1 MTNKEMTEI
10 FSVMLLAWPNAETFR
25 GGISKLGPTIKL
37 WASCTR
43 EIDFWTGQQA
53 VTRLCKTSKYPPSI
67 AEFRE
72 QAEAVHSSIKAEAR
86 QLVDRIRLHNA
97 LGQSDE
103 AYYASLQ
110 DGSFDKAVIAQLGGP
125 KNLSTGRMWN
135 IEGIEAACRAV
146 IQDRPALV
154 GGMPAALPGK

>member
-25 GGISKLGPTIKL
+25 GGIAKLAPTIKL
-37 WASCTR
+37 WAACTQD
-43 EIDFWTGQQA
+43 IDFWTGQQA
-53 VTRLCKTSKYPPSI
+53 VTRLCKVSKYPPSI

-72 QAEAVHSSIKAEAR
+72 QAEAVQKAIKDEAR
-86 QLVDRIRLHNA
+86 HLIDRIKLHNY
-97 LGQSDE
+97 LRESDE
-103 AYYASLQ
+103 DYFASLR
-110 DGSFDKAVIAQLGGP
+110 DGSFDKAVIARLGGP
-125 KNLSTGRMWN
+125 SRLTTGRMWN

-154 GGMPAALPGK
+154 GGIAPALPGK

>member
-25 GGISKLGPTIKL
+25 GGIAKLAPTIKL
-37 WASCTR
+37 WAAYTQD
-43 EIDFWTGQQA
+43 IDFWTGQQA
-53 VTRLCKTSKYPPSI
+53 VTRLCKVSKYPPSI

-72 QAEAVHSSIKAEAR
+72 QAEAVQRAIKDEAR
-86 QLVDRIRLHNA
+86 HLIDRIKLHNY
-97 LGQSDE
+97 LGKSDE
-103 AYYASLQ
+103 DYFASLRE
-110 DGSFDKAVIAQLGGP
+110 GSFDKAVIARLGGP
-125 KNLSTGRMWN
+125 PRLTTGRLWN

-154 GGMPAALPGK
+154 GGIAPALPGK

>member
-37 WASCTR
+37 WAACTQ

-53 VTRLCKTSKYPPSI
+53 VTRLVKTCKFPPSI

-72 QAEAVHSSIKAEAR
+72 QAEAVQAAIKGEAR

-110 DGSFDKAVIAQLGGP
+110 DGSFDKAVIARLGGP
-125 KNLSTGRMWN
+125 SNLTTGRLWN

-146 IQDRPALV
+146 IQDRPAMV
-154 GGMPAALPGK
+154 GGLPAALPGK

>member
-37 WASCTR
+37 WAACTQD
-43 EIDFWTGQQA
+43 IDFWTGQQA
-53 VTRLCKTSKYPPSI
+53 MIRLVKTCKFPPGV

-72 QAEAVHSSIKAEAR
+72 QAEQVKGQIKAEAR
-86 QLVDRIRLHNA
+86 ALISRVKMHNA
-97 LGQSDE
+97 LGRSDAE
-103 AYYASLQ
+103 YYASLR

-125 KNLSTGRMWN
+125 SNLTTGCMWN

-146 IQDRPALV
+146 IQDRPAMV
-154 GGMPAALPGK
+154 GGLPAALPGK